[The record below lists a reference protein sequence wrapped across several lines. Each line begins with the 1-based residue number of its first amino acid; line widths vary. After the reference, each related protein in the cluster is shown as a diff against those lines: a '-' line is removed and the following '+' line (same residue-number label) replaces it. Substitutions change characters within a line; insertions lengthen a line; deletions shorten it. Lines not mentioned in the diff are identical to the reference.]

1 MTPSASSEGDSFS
14 LWQKMISPLCLLRKS
29 GASKKEGASYFA
41 LFKPLQDTQSQI
53 ILFCGVVLALAAGAP
68 LPIIGVIFARIIDN
82 FPPSEDEVVN
92 RISQLL
98 AVGELHDLPKQIRN
112 FTDEDS
118 NYLLCRNMG
127 LGILLG
133 HRRCSNIQKLANSND

>member
-1 MTPSASSEGDSFS
+1 MAPSASSEGDRLSP
-14 LWQKMISPLCLLRKS
+14 WQKMISPLRLLRKNH
-29 GASKKEGASYFA
+29 ASKQEGASYFA
-41 LFKPLQDTQSQI
+41 LFKPLQDIQSRI

-82 FPPSEDEVVN
+82 FPPSEDEVVG

-98 AVGELHDLPKQIRN
+98 AVGEFHDLPKQVRN
-112 FTDEDS
+112 CTDEDS
-118 NYLLCRNMG
+118 NCLLCRNMG

-133 HRRCSNIQKLANSND
+133 HRWCSNIQKPANSNG